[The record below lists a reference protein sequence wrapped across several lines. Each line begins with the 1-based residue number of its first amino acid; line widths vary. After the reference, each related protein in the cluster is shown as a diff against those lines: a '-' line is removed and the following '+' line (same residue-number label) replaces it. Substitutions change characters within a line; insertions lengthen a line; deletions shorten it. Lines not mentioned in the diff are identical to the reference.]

1 MEAMPTAIIAVAIPI
16 LIFNREKIFF
26 LIICKRIKMAKKS
39 KRQTRSPRSRSP
51 RSKQNQSH
59 RLFIVLDLDETLVH
73 SIEPKRSSKFYSKLP
88 YKTHK
93 MGDEFIVCE
102 RPGLQ
107 KFLDKLFSKFDVIV
121 WSAGSPDYVAYIDE
135 NIISSKKR
143 KTKAVLNSDDCDRSE
158 KEFGERKALKMLWDH
173 LDIPG
178 CGPYNTVIIDDLK
191 ENAAHQPGN
200 CIRIRPF
207 IANTNEKNKND
218 KELQE
223 VLTKLQDIQN
233 DYNSEISYRFKPVR

>member
-1 MEAMPTAIIAVAIPI
+1 
-16 LIFNREKIFF
+16 
-26 LIICKRIKMAKKS
+26 MAHKKS
-39 KRQTRSPRSRSP
+39 KRQTRSPRLKPKRSSRKSA
-51 RSKQNQSH
+51 H

-88 YKTHK
+88 YKTHR

-107 KFLDKLFSKFDVIV
+107 KFLDKLFQKFDVII
-121 WSAGSPDYVAYIDE
+121 WSAGSPDYVAYINE
-135 NIISSKKR
+135 NIVSTKKR

-158 KEFGERKALKMLWDH
+158 KEFGERKSLKMLWDC

-178 CGPYNTVIIDDLK
+178 CGPYNTIIIDDLK

-207 IANTNEKNKND
+207 IANANEKNQTDN
-218 KELQE
+218 ELEE
-223 VLTKLQDIQN
+223 VLMKLDDIQN
-233 DYNSEISYRFKPVR
+233 EYNSEIGYGFRPVR